1 MIHRAKELSTQQKLA
16 VESLLGRSVGE
27 EETISLRVVDD
38 ARPPEW
44 LESAWESARR
54 AGVEGLSMEE
64 IDAEI
69 AAVRKARRE
78 GSVAIAQ

>member
-16 VESLLGRSVGE
+16 LESLLGRSVGE
-27 EETISLRVVDD
+27 EEAISLRVVD
-38 ARPPEW
+38 AVPVPEW
-44 LESAWESARR
+44 LDASWESAKR
-54 AGVEGLSMEE
+54 AGVDGLSMEE

-78 GSVAIAQ
+78 SRAAVAQ